1 MEPKGSR
8 KRVANQ
14 LQSAVVQNQTVQ
26 SGSPATAI
34 HSGPARK
41 GLSPAQSASLPE
53 QSEGHSTCSEKVVV
67 QFGNRTIKGYL
78 DTPAWETVEELLGH
92 APHTSPESFR
102 VRLLDSNIVEEIP
115 AQNVKAVFYVNSF
128 DGDSDH
134 EILNFH
140 SRAPIIH
147 GIWMRLQF
155 VDGEVMEGIVYN
167 SLRYLIDPGFF
178 LLPTD
183 PDSNNKVVYVRKNRL
198 VDLRV
203 LGMRKL

>member
-14 LQSAVVQNQTVQ
+14 LQSAVVQNQAVQPGPAAEAIQ
-26 SGSPATAI
+26 SGAALQ
-34 HSGPARK
+34 
-41 GLSPAQSASLPE
+41 GLSAAQSD
-53 QSEGHSTCSEKVVV
+53 GHSTSSEKVVV

-78 DTPAWETVEELLGH
+78 DAPAWDTVEELLGH

-102 VRLLDSNIVEEIP
+102 VRLLDSNLIEEIP
-115 AQNVKAVFYVNSF
+115 AQEVKAVFYVNSF

-134 EILNFH
+134 QILNFH

-167 SLRYLIDPGFF
+167 SIRYLIDPGFF

-183 PDSNNKVVYVRKNRL
+183 PDSNNKVVYVRKSRL